1 MIHVV
6 MKLGLCALAL
16 LCLTACHR
24 AVPAAVPEQ
33 EPPLLRDGMESGRF
47 TLTTG
52 SYENK
57 NGAATP
63 VLLRLDTKT
72 GRVWKLEDYPITRS
86 EHITTDNPL
95 GYMKEKDGSYVKAP
109 TWVRVNEMSET
120 SRYK

>member
-1 MIHVV
+1 MIRLV
-6 MKLGLCALAL
+6 MKPQFFALAL

-24 AVPAAVPEQ
+24 STPVAVREQ

-47 TLTTG
+47 TLATG

-63 VLLRLDTKT
+63 VLLRLDTKS

-86 EHITTDNPL
+86 EHIAPDNPL
-95 GYMKEKDGSYVKAP
+95 GYMKEKDGSYVKSP

-120 SRYK
+120 SR